1 MAGIDNYFGR
11 ALLIDPTRLKLDP
24 TLFAYRGEISIK
36 DLLKKGL
43 MVSL

>member
-1 MAGIDNYFGR
+1 MAGVDNNFGR